1 MTLNTN
7 ANLDPVLHY
16 KLDPGEW
23 GSSAPSSAA
32 LSIGRVSQH
41 EADNIG
47 RFKKE
52 ALQKGCYVVQSSVSL
67 NISKQGEYL
76 AATSGKSQAIIY
88 CPNKN
93 KLKNTNNDDN
103 NSGFSPLSIYDNQI
117 NQLKEQE
124 KYTQDPKQKEK
135 IDQQIQALK
144 LQRQTLKAI
153 LQYVQNNTSKNSLD
167 LTA

>member
-1 MTLNTN
+1 MELKTN
-7 ANLDPVLHY
+7 AKLDPVLHY

-41 EADNIG
+41 EADNIS

-52 ALQKGCYVVQSSVSL
+52 ALKKGCYVIQTSVSL

-76 AATSGKSQAIIY
+76 AATSGKSQVIIY
-88 CPNKN
+88 CPK
-93 KLKNTNNDDN
+93 KDQSKKDN
-103 NSGFSPLSIYDNQI
+103 NEQSMLSIYDKQI
-117 NQLKEQE
+117 NQLKEQK
-124 KYTQDPKQKEK
+124 KYAQTPDQKDK
-135 IDQQIQALK
+135 IEQKIKTLK
-144 LQRQTLKAI
+144 LQKLSLKAI
-153 LQYVQNNTSKNSLD
+153 LHYTKNPASASMLD

>member
-1 MTLNTN
+1 MVLNTN
-7 ANLDPVLHY
+7 TNLNPILHY

-23 GSSAPSSAA
+23 GSSIPSSAA

-41 EADNIG
+41 EADNID

-52 ALQKGCYVVQSSVSL
+52 AIQKGCYVVQSSVFL

-88 CPNKN
+88 CPKKD
-93 KLKNTNNDDN
+93 KLKNTNNDYS

-124 KYTQDPKQKEK
+124 KYIQDPKQKEK

-144 LQRQTLKAI
+144 LQRQTLKSI

>member
-1 MTLNTN
+1 MSLNTN
-7 ANLDPVLHY
+7 ANLDPILHY

-32 LSIGRVSQH
+32 FSIGRVAQH
-41 EADNIG
+41 EADNIS
-47 RFKKE
+47 RFKNE

-67 NISKQGEYL
+67 NISKEGEYL

-88 CPNKN
+88 CPKKN
-93 KLKNTNNDDN
+93 NLKNTDN
-103 NSGFSPLSIYDNQI
+103 NNGFSPLSILDNQI

-124 KYTQDPKQKEK
+124 KYIEDPKQKEK
-135 IDQQIQALK
+135 IDQQIQVLK
-144 LQRQTLKAI
+144 LQKQTLKAI
-153 LQYVQNNTSKNSLD
+153 LQYTQNNTSKNVLD